1 MYEQLRIQNF
11 KCFEDFT
18 IEPLDRVNLIA
29 GKNNVGKTALLEAI
43 WFHHGSPNPELGFRL
58 NRFRGISEVS
68 IVQPLLEL
76 FRNLEVDI
84 KIELSSRSSGGKSHS
99 DRIYLREP
107 SRLPLPS
114 KDELVEGRSSS
125 VSAESIGKE
134 IVIEYTDEFG
144 ESGQSVAFFTKA
156 QVVFDRPPIAKR
168 STARF
173 LMAKRGVGSEDV
185 EGFGELEVKGLKNEI
200 IKLLRL
206 VEPRLRDLTV
216 VVRAGNPTIWG
227 NIGIGTLLPIQ
238 LMGDGLCRW
247 LLLAQAIP
255 RSPSGLVLID
265 EIENGLHHTA
275 MVDIWRSIALLA
287 RKYDV
292 QIFATTH
299 SAECV
304 RYAHQAF
311 VEDEQYDFRLHRLEQ
326 VGETVKDVSYDKET
340 LAVALESGL
349 EFR

>member
-1 MYEQLRIQNF
+1 MYEQMRIQNF
-11 KCFEDFT
+11 RCFEDFS
-18 IEPLDRVNLIA
+18 IEPLDRINLVA

-58 NRFRGISEVS
+58 NRFRGISAVS
-68 IVQPLLEL
+68 ITQPLLEL
-76 FRNLEVDI
+76 FRNLEADI
-84 KIELSSRSSGGKSHS
+84 EIGLSSRSSGGKSRS

-114 KDELVEGRSSS
+114 KDELAERRPSS

-144 ESGQSVAFFTKA
+144 GSGQSVAFFTKN

-173 LMAKRGVGSEDV
+173 LMANRGVGSEDV
-185 EGFGELEVKGLKNEI
+185 EGFGELEVKGLKKEI
-200 IKLLRL
+200 IALLCL

-216 VVRAGNPTIWG
+216 VVRGSNPTIWG
-227 NIGIGTLLPIQ
+227 DIGIGTLLPIQ

-247 LLLAQAIP
+247 LLLAEAIS
-255 RSPSGLVLID
+255 RSPRGVVLVD

-275 MVDIWRSIALLA
+275 MVDIWRSIGRLA
-287 RKYDV
+287 REYDV
-292 QIFATTH
+292 QVFATTH

-326 VGETVKDVSYDKET
+326 VGETVKDISYDKET
-340 LAVALESGL
+340 LAVAIESGL

>member
-1 MYEQLRIQNF
+1 MYEKIRIQNF
-11 KCFEDFT
+11 RCFEDFT
-18 IEPLDRVNLIA
+18 IEHLERINLIA
-29 GKNNVGKTALLEAI
+29 GKNNIGKTALLEAI
-43 WFHHGSPNPELGFRL
+43 WFHHGSPNPDLGFRL
-58 NRFRGISEVS
+58 NQFRGISEVR

-76 FRNLEVDI
+76 FRNLEDDI
-84 KIELSSRSSGGKSHS
+84 QIELSSRNSGGKSRY

-107 SRLPLPS
+107 SRLTLPS
-114 KDELVEGRSSS
+114 KEELEEGKPSS

-134 IVIEYTDEFG
+134 VVIEYTDEFG
-144 ESGQSVAFFTKA
+144 KSGQSVAFFTKD
-156 QVVFDRPPIAKR
+156 QVVFERARIAKR
-168 STARF
+168 ATARF
-173 LMAKRGVGSEDV
+173 LMARRGVGSEDV
-185 EGFGELEVKGLKNEI
+185 EGFGDLEVKGLKKEI

-227 NIGIGTLLPIQ
+227 DIGIRTLLPIQ

-247 LLLAQAIP
+247 LLLAQAVP
-255 RSPSGLVLID
+255 RSPGGLVLID

-275 MVDIWRSIALLA
+275 MVDIWRSLSVLA

-299 SAECV
+299 SAECI
-304 RYAHQAF
+304 RSAHQAF
-311 VEDEQYDFRLHRLEQ
+311 AEDAQYDFRLHRLEK

-340 LAVALESGL
+340 LDAAIESGL

>member
-1 MYEQLRIQNF
+1 MYEKIRLQNF
-11 KCFEDFT
+11 RGFEDFT
-18 IEPLDRVNLIA
+18 IEPLDRINLIA

-43 WFHHGSPNPELGFRL
+43 WFHHGSPNPDLGFRL

-76 FRNLEVDI
+76 FRNLEANI
-84 KIELSSRSSGGKSHS
+84 QIEISSRSSNGKPRS

-107 SRLPLPS
+107 SRLPLSS
-114 KDELVEGRSSS
+114 KGEFEEERPSS

-134 IVIEYTDEFG
+134 VVIEYTDEFG
-144 ESGQSVAFFTKA
+144 GSGQSVMFFTKD
-156 QVVFDRPPIAKR
+156 QVVFDRPKSAKR

-173 LMAKRGVGSEDV
+173 LMARRGIVSDDI
-185 EGFGELEVKGLKNEI
+185 EGFGELEVKGLKKEI
-200 IKLLRL
+200 IELLRL
-206 VEPRLRDLTV
+206 VEPRLKDLTV

-227 NIGIGTLLPIQ
+227 DIGIGTPLPIQ

-255 RSPSGLVLID
+255 RSPSGVVLID
-265 EIENGLHHTA
+265 EIENGIHHTA
-275 MVDIWRSIALLA
+275 MVEIWPNIAILA

-292 QIFATTH
+292 QVFATTH

-311 VEDEQYDFRLHRLEQ
+311 RENEEYDFRLHRLEK
-326 VGETVKDVSYDKET
+326 VGETIKDVSYDKET
-340 LAVALESGL
+340 LDVAIESGL